1 MDRHGLVE
9 QILNTAN
16 GDQRHQIFR
25 RLLIQFASPETGVN
39 ECAEANTRKVA
50 RFAGCDVAVEMADR
64 TQWQVISLDLVAD
77 DELLDRGDEV
87 EMRADDALDETGLR
101 QADDA
106 ASLEGVPRPHAEQQG
121 EVARLAEGDRL
132 SVLGR
137 VDIGDGMDD
146 LFGEADA
153 AEAGDGDGV
162 AAVDQA
168 HRFARRDDLVC
179 RPRARGGYHRSRGHE
194 NIPQTLAKIPAAPM
208 PVPMHMEI
216 IPYLRLSR
224 CRALI
229 SVAVRMA
236 PVAPNG
242 WPSAMAPPSGLTLL
256 GSKPSVRVEARAC
269 AANASLSSIQSRSS
283 WLMPASFSAFGIASM
298 GPMPMISAGTPAT
311 L

>member
-39 ECAEANTRKVA
+39 ERAEAHARKVS

-106 ASLEGVPRPHAEQQG
+106 ASLEGVALPDAEQQG

-132 SVLGR
+132 SVLGC

-153 AEAGDGDGV
+153 AEA
-162 AAVDQA
+162 
-168 HRFARRDDLVC
+168 
-179 RPRARGGYHRSRGHE
+179 
-194 NIPQTLAKIPAAPM
+194 
-208 PVPMHMEI
+208 
-216 IPYLRLSR
+216 
-224 CRALI
+224 
-229 SVAVRMA
+229 
-236 PVAPNG
+236 
-242 WPSAMAPPSGLTLL
+242 
-256 GSKPSVRVEARAC
+256 
-269 AANASLSSIQSRSS
+269 
-283 WLMPASFSAFGIASM
+283 
-298 GPMPMISAGTPAT
+298 
-311 L
+311 